1 MLTRILL
8 FAGVAGLYLLH
19 QDLWFW
25 RAARPLMFGF
35 LPPALAYH
43 AAYCIAVAGLM
54 WVLTTVAW
62 PGHLEKDLPR

>member
-8 FAGVAGLYLLH
+8 FAAVAGLYILH

-25 RAARPLMFGF
+25 RSARPLVFGF
-35 LPPALAYH
+35 LPPALVYH
-43 AAYCIAVAGLM
+43 GVYCIAVAGLM

-62 PGHLEKDLPR
+62 PGHLEKDLRR

>member
-8 FAGVAGLYLLH
+8 FAAVAGLYVLH

-43 AAYCIAVAGLM
+43 GVYCIAVAGLM

-62 PGHLEKDLPR
+62 PAHLEKDLPR

>member
-8 FAGVAGLYLLH
+8 LASVAALYVLH

-25 RAARPLMFGF
+25 RSARPLVFGF

-43 AAYCIAVAGLM
+43 GVYCIAVAGLM

-62 PGHLEKDLPR
+62 PDHLEKDLRR